1 MAIKIKIGSKPA
13 PPKIERNFELKIRKT
28 LDGNLMIFDHA
39 DIDIV
44 ILPTKNKVLA
54 LPKETMTDAVYGA
67 QNRLFAHL
75 KRKGVIDLTSVQGA
89 MFMAPWRL
97 SSQSPMRA
105 WNQLK
110 WFSST
115 SIPLLRKSVP
125 TSTLLEATS
134 IRQMNC
140 IRTLTISTQQS
151 WEMCPIQI
159 TRALSSRDMSE
170 ILMDYRNYIK
180 FRGDSWAAYM

>member
-75 KRKGVIDLTSVQGA
+75 KRKGVIDLTSVQGGNVYGSMEA
-89 MFMAPWRL
+89 VIAESHEGLEPIKMVLLNVDTFITEERPYFDFVRSYVDQADELYTDPDDLHSTELGDVPHSDNKGSIKPGYVRDPYGL
-97 SSQSPMRA
+97 S
-105 WNQLK
+105 QLYK
-110 WFSST
+110 
-115 SIPLLRKSVP
+115 
-125 TSTLLEATS
+125 
-134 IRQMNC
+134 
-140 IRTLTISTQQS
+140 
-151 WEMCPIQI
+151 IQ
-159 TRALSSRDMSE
+159 R
-170 ILMDYRNYIK
+170 
-180 FRGDSWAAYM
+180 